1 MEKCYVENLAMII
14 TDRCNL
20 DCAHCLRG
28 KKCNRDM
35 SDEVVEST
43 LSQIRSIGNLAI
55 NGGEPT
61 LAIDVIEKIINYVID
76 KQIKLQEFTVTING
90 TIYSEKLLE
99 LLDTINKYIGDEDIN
114 SLVAISLDRY
124 HIAEVERLRITEE
137 FNENLRRY
145 SESKH
150 FYGWRNTDKKLFS
163 EGNASNFD
171 PSETV
176 PIRPMKPVTTY
187 MNVDNH
193 RKFDLE
199 RGVFCVGPIIAISPT
214 GIITECDASIEHQE
228 TIYNYGNVLTT
239 SIQESTLGREH
250 TLIKRPARFRKE
262 AYKEYKRY
270 QTYNK

>member
-14 TDRCNL
+14 TDRCNM

-35 SDEVVEST
+35 SDEVVHST
-43 LSQIRSIGNLAI
+43 LDQIRSIGNLAI

-61 LAIDVIEKIINYVID
+61 LAIEVIEKIINYVID
-76 KQIKLQEFTVTING
+76 KRIKLREFTVTING

-99 LLDTINKYIGDEDIN
+99 LLDTINEYIDDEGIN

-124 HIAEVERLRITEE
+124 HITEVERLKITEE

-150 FYGWRNTDKKLFS
+150 FFGWRNTDKKLFS
-163 EGNASNFD
+163 EGNAVGLS
-171 PSETV
+171 SKETV
-176 PIRPMKPVTTY
+176 PIRPMKPVITY
-187 MNVDNH
+187 MNIDNN

-199 RGVFCVGPIIAISPT
+199 HGVFCVGPIIAISPT

-228 TIYNYGNVLTT
+228 TIYNYGNILTDTIEEAVLR
-239 SIQESTLGREH
+239 REH
-250 TLIKRPARFRKE
+250 ILVKKPRRFQKVN
-262 AYKEYKRY
+262 YKEYKRY